1 MVEDFR
7 PLAIETMLEDLA
19 DKDTQ
24 IVELTRDRDAYRLAV
39 KVAIEQ
45 LAELTQRNK
54 RLEMRMREMNDQ
66 RRDAEA
72 IAA

>member
-1 MVEDFR
+1 MAESFR

-19 DKDTQ
+19 DKETQ
-24 IVELTRDRDAYRLAV
+24 IVELTRDRDAYRLAL
-39 KVAIEQ
+39 KLAIEQ

-54 RLEMRMREMNDQ
+54 RLETRMREMNQ
-66 RRDAEA
+66 QERDARG